1 MLDHYMSQPFWC
13 VPSIDVFQQIANHW
27 LYTTVMNCLVGK
39 LVLSISQGPLRRRRG
54 GKWGGGRGE
63 GREETKEGKKY
74 FLMTK
79 QVAK

>member
-1 MLDHYMSQPFWC
+1 
-13 VPSIDVFQQIANHW
+13 
-27 LYTTVMNCLVGK
+27 MNCLVGK

-63 GREETKEGKKY
+63 GREEAKEGKKY